1 MQVRGEILL
10 FKNDFGFSTSL
21 SNKNMDGSYENMA
34 ISVQFRKG
42 DMEAQRIPNKTKIN
56 IKNGFLT
63 FYKST
68 NGMPKVK
75 VVVLDYD
82 VLGDINRNSDSY
94 EDPFLASQE
103 VTVDY
108 SNNDLPF

>member
-1 MQVRGEILL
+1 MQVIGEILL

-42 DMEAQRIPNKTKIN
+42 DMDAQRIPNKTKIN

-63 FYKST
+63 FYKTT

-75 VVVLDYD
+75 VVVLEYD
-82 VLGDINRNSDSY
+82 VLGDINRNSNTYD
-94 EDPFLASQE
+94 DPFLASQE

-108 SNNDLPF
+108 SNDDLPF